1 MNLDR
6 ITPHWRTI
14 AILAAIS
21 AMVGATAGA
30 QGDQTLDGLVRSY
43 MAERG
48 AEPQLAPDHQL
59 CRRFAIDF
67 TGVIPSVADLA
78 ACDGAT
84 PEEMYQHFVDKGPMP
99 HTGGERPYVWV
110 NLLKDS
116 DHFLFSNST
125 QFSQV
130 GHIREFRDRLRTVYA
145 DGGSYA
151 DFARWALDSQMFLNR
166 FPSAADRANASFFLF
181 LGRDSLSSE
190 VPAGNMWNGWALR
203 DDDIPASEA
212 ETNPDYHV
220 YDYDPS
226 RCRTGDALCSATL
239 WGVEG
244 DSPAQII
251 ELMVGSTLFAEATVD
266 RYWARFVGAPLPG
279 VDYPELRAVLVR
291 GFVERGHDVNW
302 LIREIT
308 TSAVYTQEMMYR

>member
-1 MNLDR
+1 MKLDR
-6 ITPHWRTI
+6 SSSRWPTV
-14 AILAAIS
+14 AILCVIAA
-21 AMVGATAGA
+21 AVGATAGA
-30 QGDQTLDGLVRSY
+30 QPEQSLDGLVRSY

-59 CRRFAIDF
+59 CRRYAIDF
-67 TGVIPSVADLA
+67 TGVIPSSTDLVA
-78 ACDGAT
+78 CEGAT
-84 PEEMYQHFVDKGPMP
+84 ATEMYLHFVGKAPMP
-99 HTGGERPYVWV
+99 HTGGERPYVWI

-151 DFARWALDSQMFLNR
+151 EFTSWALDSQMFLNR
-166 FPSAADRANASFFLF
+166 FPSGADRANASFFLF
-181 LGRDSLSSE
+181 LGRDSLSNE

-203 DDDIPASEA
+203 DDDIPASQA
-212 ETNPDYHV
+212 ETDPDYHV
-220 YDYDPS
+220 YDYDAS
-226 RCRTGDALCSATL
+226 RCSSGRALCSATL

-244 DSPAQII
+244 DSPAEII
-251 ELMVGSTLFAEATVD
+251 GLMVGSTLFVEATVD
-266 RYWARFVGAPLPG
+266 RYWERFLGQPLPG
-279 VDYPELRAVLVR
+279 VDYPEIRAVLVR
-291 GFVERGHDVNW
+291 GFIDSGYDVNW

-308 TSAVYTQEMMYR
+308 TSPVYTQEMMYR